1 MGCAT
6 WCWCLWLGQG
16 GSSGWGETLWG
27 AFFIFFHFFS
37 PNANDVTGFVRS
49 TIRARLHAWCSQK
62 IKHPRNIMLAFRPL
76 TRLAG
81 LRQAAAG
88 LGQAQFTSSA
98 ALAAADGLKPVGPA
112 EAAREQDMQSG
123 AARTCRV
130 CLSERL

>member
-1 MGCAT
+1 MRNVVLVPLVGPGRE
-6 WCWCLWLGQG
+6 LWLGRDIVG
-16 GSSGWGETLWG
+16 RIFY
-27 AFFIFFHFFS
+27 FFSFFS